1 VGQGGDARLM
11 MPFPADP
18 GFALGYD
25 IPYQDGL
32 AVGAS

>member
-18 GFALGYD
+18 FALGYD